1 MTKRTTS
8 TPEYKLRGRRSRFRI
23 SKEKELGKQT
33 NWRVQAKVKAHKS
46 STLARVR
53 VKARSGYYFDKKPY
67 LKQENSNNSMA
78 LKPRAIYRDSKGR
91 ALTYYFYLVYK
102 GGKREWS
109 IANRMKLKIATSLLA
124 IPTEKREITHIN
136 APTKDFGSRGGILP
150 ISVYGTPGSRFWFTC
165 TRKSDGSSLLET
177 QEIDKSNTND
187 PTSILKTTTYVNPYT
202 GAVIPMFFG
211 TVGDDGVAN
220 CAVIIPSVVAKST
233 ILTSGTSGAK
243 AIQVVDT
250 DGVMVNDR
258 LFHKQI
264 NRYVPVKVND
274 ISNTTTFNTDI
285 NVTLAADS
293 RLNFGRND
301 EYHITFHARQVESD
315 EIQTTWGTNIPT
327 TQPTYIIKQYIEP
340 TLVLKATEGEA
351 WTLTATDINIIG
363 KAGRV
368 VNAKS
373 GLRRRYK
380 IRYTASHGSNFTV
393 VRNPVF
399 SAEDQTASDWTNSVP
414 GDNGGTSVLIQNAKI
429 TGTGTQALVI
439 TADVYIYRWGYSDVT
454 MTLNLDSLINV

>member
-23 SKEKELGKQT
+23 SKEKELGKHT
-33 NWRVQAKVKAHKS
+33 NWRIQAKVKAHKS

-67 LKQENSNNSMA
+67 LKQENSNNSMV
-78 LKPRAIYRDSKGR
+78 LKPRAVYRDSKGR

-109 IANRMKLKIATSLLA
+109 IANRMKLKIATSLSA

-136 APTKDFGSRGGILP
+136 VLTKDFGSKGGILP
-150 ISVYGTPGSRFWFTC
+150 INVYGTPGSRFWFTC

-177 QEIDKSNTND
+177 GDE
-187 PTSILKTTTYVNPYT
+187 TYVNPHT
-202 GAVIPMFFG
+202 GAVIPMHFG
-211 TVGDDGVAN
+211 TVGDDGVAIR
-220 CAVIIPSVVAKST
+220 AVEIPSVVAKST
-233 ILTSGTSGAK
+233 TLTSATSGAK
-243 AIQVVDT
+243 AINVVHT
-250 DGVMVNDR
+250 DGIMVDDR

-264 NRYVPVKVND
+264 SRYVPVKVDD
-274 ISNTTTFNTDI
+274 ISNTTTFNTDV
-285 NVTLAADS
+285 NVTLDDDS
-293 RLNFGRND
+293 ILNFGRND
-301 EYHITFHARQVESD
+301 EYHIVFHAKQVETD

-340 TLVLKATEGEA
+340 TLVLKATESEA
-351 WTLTATDINIIG
+351 WTLTAADINIIG
-363 KAGRV
+363 KAGKV
-368 VNAKS
+368 VNRKNR
-373 GLRRRYK
+373 LRSLYK

-399 SAEDQTASDWTNSVP
+399 SNEDQTASDWTNSVFA
-414 GDNGGTSVLIQNAKI
+414 DNGGTVVEIQNAKI

-439 TADVYIYRWGYSDVT
+439 TADVYIYKWGYNDVT
-454 MTLNLDSLINV
+454 MTLNLDALINV

>member
-23 SKEKELGKQT
+23 SNEKELGKHT

-67 LKQENSNNSMA
+67 LKQENSNNSMV

-109 IANRMKLKIATSLLA
+109 IANRMKLKIATSLSA

-136 APTKDFGSRGGILP
+136 VPTKDFGSMGGVLP

-177 QEIDKSNTND
+177 GDE
-187 PTSILKTTTYVNPYT
+187 TYINPYT

-211 TVGDDGVAN
+211 TVGDNGVTN
-220 CAVIIPSVVAKST
+220 CAVTIPSIVVSST
-233 ILTSGTSGAK
+233 TLTNSTSGAK
-243 AIQVVDT
+243 GLQVAET
-250 DGVMVNDR
+250 DGVMIDDR

-264 NRYVPVKVND
+264 SRYVPVKIDV
-274 ISNTTTFNTDI
+274 IGGRTSLTTDV
-285 NVTLAADS
+285 NVTLDNHT

-301 EYHITFHARQVESD
+301 EYHIVFHAKQVETD
-315 EIQTTWGTNIPT
+315 RLITTWGTNIPT
-327 TQPTYIIKQYIEP
+327 TQPTYTIKQYIEP
-340 TLVLKATEGEA
+340 TLVLKATESEA
-351 WTLTATDINIIG
+351 WTLTAADINIIG

-373 GLRRRYK
+373 GLRRHYK

-454 MTLNLDSLINV
+454 MTLNLNSLINV